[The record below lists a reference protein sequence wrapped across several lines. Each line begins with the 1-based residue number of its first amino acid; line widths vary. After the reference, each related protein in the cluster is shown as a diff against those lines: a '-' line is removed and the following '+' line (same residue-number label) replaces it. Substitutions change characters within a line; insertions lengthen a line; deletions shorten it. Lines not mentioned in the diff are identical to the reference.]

1 MKPALIVFALSSR
14 NCTPWGQV
22 SRPAQA
28 QAVEAA
34 LPEQNKVKSQ
44 FAAREHLF
52 FELADGS

>member
-1 MKPALIVFALSSR
+1 LQLSSR

-44 FAAREHLF
+44 FAVGEHLF